1 MRGML
6 FDLGHVVAR
15 AKANLQRYDISDRC
29 QVIEGNFFET
39 VPAGADAYLLRH
51 VLHDWTDEQCL
62 QILGRCRKVIPQHG
76 KLIVV
81 ECVIPTG
88 NDPSSAKD
96 FDMTMLVFPG
106 GLERTE
112 LEFRTLFKQAGF
124 ELSSVSRTS
133 TMVSVIEGKP
143 VPPA

>member
-1 MRGML
+1 MRGVL
-6 FDLGHVVAR
+6 FDLGHVVQR
-15 AKANLQRYDISDRC
+15 TKANLQRHAVADRC

-39 VPAGADAYLLRH
+39 VPPGADAYLLRH

-62 QILGRCRKVIPQHG
+62 LILGHCRKVIPKHG

-81 ECVIPTG
+81 ECVIPAG
-88 NDPSSAKD
+88 NEPSSSKD

-112 LEFRTLFKQAGF
+112 REFRTLFKQAGF
-124 ELSSVSRTS
+124 ELTSVSPTS

-143 VPPA
+143 QGPA